1 MKNNKETF
9 EKNIEMA
16 INALKN
22 KNYVEAERR
31 IKRAM
36 LLQPHSASVHN
47 LYGVLEEC
55 LKDRM
60 LAGKHYRAAC
70 ALDPTYKPSI
80 RNLERITTLYD
91 FNSRYKFDFGENE
104 EEKESKELYEIIYD
118 ANKVGHLYKLKR
130 E

>member
-1 MKNNKETF
+1 
-9 EKNIEMA
+9 MA

-22 KNYVEAERR
+22 KKYVEAERR

-55 LKDRM
+55 LKDYK

-70 ALDPTYKPSI
+70 ALDPAYKASI
-80 RNLERITTLYD
+80 RNLERITTFYD
-91 FNSRYKFDFGENE
+91 YDSRYEFDFGENE
-104 EEKESKELYEIIYD
+104 EEKESEVLYKIIYD
-118 ANKVGHLYKLKR
+118 AYKVGHLYKLKK